1 MELPH
6 NYVALLIGQKQVTNL
21 LLEVVKQQGSADFDK
36 TLLVKDHI
44 GSTTS
49 STLGYLFY
57 ELSFASMDSVKLI
70 LDNPLDLLHDSLFF
84 VLQANQFKD
93 GIYALLSKIYKS

>member
-44 GSTTS
+44 GYTTS
-49 STLGYLFY
+49 KTLGFLFM
-57 ELSFASMDSVKLI
+57 ELSFASQNSVKLI
-70 LDNPLDLLHDSLFF
+70 LDNP
-84 VLQANQFKD
+84 Q
-93 GIYALLSKIYKS
+93 